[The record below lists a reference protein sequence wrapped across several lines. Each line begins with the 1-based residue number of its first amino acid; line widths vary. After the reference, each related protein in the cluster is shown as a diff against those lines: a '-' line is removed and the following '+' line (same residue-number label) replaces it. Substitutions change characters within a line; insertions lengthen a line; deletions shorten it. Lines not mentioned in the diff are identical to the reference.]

1 MKVGVTC
8 DGQGLDALAHEARRS
23 NAGSAKRSILK
34 MLRSPFHIML
44 AVLWFWN
51 SYTIH
56 CCCSRKTI
64 HLAYLELVHYLSIYT
79 TFYLIGPSI
88 AFNLSFIG
96 LSVSFI
102 HISRSILFNSRIV
115 LSAFSVCF
123 VQLDL
128 IHSNSWPCTPYHRA
142 LGVARVKSLLGH
154 FSGSDVKIQGV

>member
-1 MKVGVTC
+1 MSLQVVKCMKVGVTC

-102 HISRSILFNSRIV
+102 HISRSVQFSDSFVSLFGLFCPIGFNTFQF
-115 LSAFSVCF
+115 LALYSVSSGPRCCK
-123 VQLDL
+123 
-128 IHSNSWPCTPYHRA
+128 SEEPSRA
-142 LGVARVKSLLGH
+142 L
-154 FSGSDVKIQGV
+154 